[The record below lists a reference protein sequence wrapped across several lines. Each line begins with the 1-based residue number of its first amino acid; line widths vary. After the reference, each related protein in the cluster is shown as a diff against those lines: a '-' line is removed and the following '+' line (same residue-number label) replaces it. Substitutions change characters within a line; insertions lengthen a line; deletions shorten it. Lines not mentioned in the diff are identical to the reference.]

1 MNSIVACR
9 CLQVQFLSYAEI
21 IGMRVTV
28 RYPDDE
34 RVELDNISPS
44 LSAGEFCD
52 LIAELNPLLPK
63 GQFCVSL
70 GMQELIPDYPLAK
83 CGVTNGAVIEVVMR
97 HGEVINRSVC
107 GALYEEYIEDTI
119 PENGEE
125 DVPILTHPF
134 IKFKPN
140 SRGGRIFV
148 SALENVDS
156 GFRTTLDDM
165 SACLGDE
172 LAAALHHVKWT
183 SRDFCCRAFLLELSP
198 DVTEVSF
205 KYRRYSS
212 LDNNR
217 GYEGGDAHSWQR
229 YTSSLPVDATV
240 VASNESYSLRIIP
253 KQLLKPNTR
262 YGVLLANNVPT
273 LPPVLN
279 GPMYSFDTPNICED
293 HMIFFTT
300 SSESQDAPYDAQMV
314 DGEGLTTD

>member
-1 MNSIVACR
+1 MCVINNRSA
-9 CLQVQFLSYAEI
+9 
-21 IGMRVTV
+21 MRVII

-34 RVELDNISPS
+34 RVEMNNIEPT

-52 LIAELNPLLPK
+52 LIAESNPLLPK
-63 GQFCVSL
+63 GQFCVAV
-70 GMQELIPDYPLAK
+70 GMQELIPDNPLAK
-83 CGVTNGAVIEVVMR
+83 CGVSDGTVIDVVMR
-97 HGEVINRSVC
+97 HGEMVHRAAF
-107 GALYEEYIEDTI
+107 GALYEDYIEDTI

-125 DVPILTHPF
+125 DVPIFTQPF

-140 SRGGRIFV
+140 GRGGKLFV

-183 SRDFCCRAFLLELSP
+183 SKEFSCRAFLLELSS
-198 DVTEVSF
+198 DITDISF

-212 LDNNR
+212 RDNNR

-229 YTSSLPVDATV
+229 YTSSHPVDATV
-240 VASNESYSLRIIP
+240 VASNESYSLRVVP
-253 KQLLKPNTR
+253 KQALKSGTR
-262 YGVLLANNVPT
+262 YGILLANNVPT

-279 GPMYSFDTPNICED
+279 GPAYSFDTPNICED

-300 SSESQDAPYDAQMV
+300 ASETQDSDAQSAL
-314 DGEGLTTD
+314 DDQSTNGENPTSN